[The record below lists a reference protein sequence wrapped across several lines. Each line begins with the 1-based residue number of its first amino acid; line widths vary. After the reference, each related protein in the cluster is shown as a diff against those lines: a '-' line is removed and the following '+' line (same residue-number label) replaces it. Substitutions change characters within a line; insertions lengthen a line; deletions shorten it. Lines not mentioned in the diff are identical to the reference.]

1 MTPQEAVTA
10 YFQTMKSET
19 DQSALMYSQYVLVM
33 ALDEMIDRWEDMGA
47 EARDE
52 AGARVQAWLQDF
64 EERFS
69 TMDVE
74 GLCAHKFEF
83 SAEVRQMAQNGLS
96 EDKVLP
102 DYEGDN
108 FQRVA
113 QARAILADGI
123 YASVR
128 GAVEHV
134 KDRGCPYALHAT
146 SFEIVRS
153 LAKLD
158 LGRFGQDNCPGQIRL
173 LETLAALRDPEPTVN

>member
-10 YFQTMKSET
+10 YFQTMKSEV

-47 EARDE
+47 QARDE
-52 AGARVQAWLQDF
+52 AGARVQAWLHDF
-64 EERFS
+64 EASFA

-74 GLCAHKFEF
+74 GLCAHKFAF
-83 SAEVRQMAQNGLS
+83 SAEVREMAQNGVS
-96 EDKVLP
+96 EERVIP

-108 FQRVA
+108 FQRLA

-123 YASVR
+123 YHSVQ

-134 KDRGCPYALHAT
+134 KERGCPYALHAT

-153 LAKLD
+153 LSKLD
-158 LGRFGQDNCPGQIRL
+158 LSRFGEENCPGQIRL
-173 LETLAALRDPEPTVN
+173 LESLASLRDPEPTMN